1 MKFGR
6 MDLDDAEGA
15 ILVHTLR
22 LDKTVFKK
30 GRVLSAGDLAK
41 IRAAGLL
48 HVTAARLEQDDVPED
63 EAALS
68 VARAARGKDVKTNAA
83 FTGRCNLYAE
93 VAGLAVIDAAR
104 VDRLNLVDETVT
116 IATVAPHEVVE
127 PGQMLATIKVIPFAA
142 PRAHVDA
149 CAAIAADGGPLVRI
163 APLTEHPVGLILTR
177 LPGMKESV
185 LDKTAK
191 VLVRRLETLGSRLA
205 QEIRCGHDEQSVADA
220 VRELLDKG
228 CDPVL
233 VYGASAIVDR
243 RDVVPAG
250 IELAGGRIDHFGMPV
265 DPGNLMLLAHRGGT
279 PVLGMPGCAR
289 SPKLNG
295 FDWVLQRLLADLPV
309 TRADIMRMGPGGLLK
324 EIQSRPQ
331 SREAVES
338 GAAAQDIAPRV
349 PRVASL
355 VLAAGQ
361 SRRMGP
367 LNKLLA
373 EIEGTPMVVRVVD
386 AALESQAA
394 PVLVV
399 LGHEADKV
407 RAALAGRDVRFA
419 ENPEFAEG
427 LSTSLRHGVGAL
439 PDGIDGALVL
449 LGDMPAIRPHHLDRL
464 IAAFDPAEGRSICV
478 PTTNG
483 KRGNPVLWGAAYFHQ
498 LQEVAGDVG
507 ARHLIGEH
515 AEDVCEVAIGDE
527 AIFTDIDTPD
537 ALTAIRGKRD

>member
-6 MDLDDAEGA
+6 IDFADAEGA

-30 GRVLSAGDLAK
+30 GRVLSADDVAK
-41 IRAAGLL
+41 ARAAGLG
-48 HVTAARLEQDDVPED
+48 HVIAARLERDDVPED

-68 VARAARGKDVKTNAA
+68 VASAACGKDVRTNAP

-93 VAGLAVIDAAR
+93 VAGLAVIDAGR
-104 VDRLNLVDETVT
+104 VDRMNLVDETVT
-116 IATVAPHEVVE
+116 IATLASYDVVE
-127 PGQMLATIKVIPFAA
+127 PGQLLATVKVIPFAA

-163 APLTEHPVGLILTR
+163 APLVEHPAGLVLTR
-177 LPGMKESV
+177 LPGMKESI

-191 VLVRRLETLGSRLA
+191 VLSHRLEALGSRLA
-205 QEIRCGHDEQSVADA
+205 EQIRCGHDEQSVANA
-220 VRELLDKG
+220 VRALLEKG

-233 VYGASAIVDR
+233 VFGASAIVDR

-250 IELAGGRIDHFGMPV
+250 IELAGGSIDHFGMPV
-265 DPGNLMLLAHRGGT
+265 DPGNLMLLAHHGGT

-295 FDWVLQRLLADLPV
+295 FDWVLRRLLADLPV

-324 EIQSRPQ
+324 EIESRGQSRD
-331 SREAVES
+331 VEDGS
-338 GAAAQDIAPRV
+338 AEEVAPRL
-349 PRVASL
+349 PHIAGL

-367 LNKLLA
+367 VNKLLA

-394 PVLVV
+394 PVIVV
-399 LGHEADKV
+399 VGHEADKV
-407 RAALAGRDVRFA
+407 RAALAGRDVRFV
-419 ENPEFAEG
+419 ENPDFAEG
-427 LSTSLRHGVGAL
+427 LSTSLRHGVAAL
-439 PDGIDGALVL
+439 PDDIDGALVL
-449 LGDMPAIRPHHLDRL
+449 LGDMPSIRPRHLDQL
-464 IAAFDPAEGRSICV
+464 IAAFNPIEGRSICV

-483 KRGNPVLWGAAYFHQ
+483 KRGNPVLWGAAYFHPMR
-498 LQEVAGDVG
+498 EVAGDVG

-527 AIFTDIDTPD
+527 AIFADIDTPD
-537 ALTAIRGKRD
+537 ALTAIRGKG

>member
-6 MDLDDAEGA
+6 IDLADAEGA

-30 GRVLSAGDLAK
+30 GRVLSAGDVAK
-41 IRAAGLL
+41 ARAAGLG
-48 HVTAARLEQDDVPED
+48 HVIAARLERDDVPED

-68 VARAARGKDVKTNAA
+68 VANAACGKDVRTNAP

-93 VAGLAVIDAAR
+93 VAGLAVVDAGR
-104 VDRLNLVDETVT
+104 VDRMNLVDETVT
-116 IATVAPHEVVE
+116 IATLAPYDVVE
-127 PGQMLATIKVIPFAA
+127 PGQLLATVKVIPFAA

-163 APLTEHPVGLILTR
+163 APLVEHPAGLVLTR
-177 LPGMKESV
+177 LPGMKESI

-191 VLVRRLETLGSRLA
+191 VLSRRLEALGSRLA
-205 QEIRCGHDEQSVADA
+205 EQIRCDHDEQSVASA
-220 VRELLDKG
+220 VRELLKNG

-233 VYGASAIVDR
+233 VFGASAIVDR

-250 IELAGGRIDHFGMPV
+250 IELAGGSIDHFGMPV
-265 DPGNLMLLAHRGGT
+265 DPGNLMLLAHHGGT

-295 FDWVLQRLLADLPV
+295 FDWVLRRLLADLPV

-324 EIQSRPQ
+324 EIESRGQSRDGEDAGA
-331 SREAVES
+331 SAVE
-338 GAAAQDIAPRV
+338 AAPRV
-349 PRVASL
+349 PRIAGL

-367 LNKLLA
+367 INKLLA
-373 EIEGTPMVVRVVD
+373 EIDGTPMVVRVVD
-386 AALESQAA
+386 SALESQGA
-394 PVLVV
+394 PVVV
-399 LGHEADKV
+399 VVGHEASKV
-407 RAALAGRDVRFA
+407 RAALAGREVRFV

-427 LSTSLRHGVGAL
+427 LSTSLRHGVAAL
-439 PDGIDGALVL
+439 PDDIDGALVL
-449 LGDMPAIRPHHLDRL
+449 LGDMPSIRPQHLDQL
-464 IAAFDPAEGRSICV
+464 IAAFNPIEGRSICV

-483 KRGNPVLWGAAYFHQ
+483 KRGNPVLWGAAFFRS

-515 AEDVCEVAIGDE
+515 AEEVCEVAVGDE